1 MFNPKKLEIMDT
13 NKRLDVNVKAR
24 RVPKFKAGSD
34 LSSSVNIM
42 NVDVDHEIED
52 NYELIDL
59 KLSLISKSEAV
70 DPDLDDDA
78 NQ

>member
-1 MFNPKKLEIMDT
+1 MDT
-13 NKRLDVNVKAR
+13 NKKLDVNVRAR
-24 RVPKFKAGSD
+24 RVPKFKSGSD

-42 NVDVDHEIED
+42 NVDVDHEIGD
-52 NYELIDL
+52 NHELIDL
-59 KLSLISKSEAV
+59 KLSLISRSKDL